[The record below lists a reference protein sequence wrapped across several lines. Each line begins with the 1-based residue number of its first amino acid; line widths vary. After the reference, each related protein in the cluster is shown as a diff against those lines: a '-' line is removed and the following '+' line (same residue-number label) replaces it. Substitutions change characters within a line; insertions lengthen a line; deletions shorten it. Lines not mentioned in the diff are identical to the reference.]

1 MLKGRF
7 KFLFKRIDIPLCHMP
22 DLVMVYMCLH
32 NMCIANLDGFYM
44 D

>member
-1 MLKGRF
+1 
-7 KFLFKRIDIPLCHMP
+7 MP

-44 D
+44 DWTLDAQR